1 MILIIP
7 LKNKYTKFH
16 IHSINKIELFKKRK
30 SERKKKKKKV
40 KKKKKKRKR
49 LP

>member
-30 SERKKKKKKV
+30 SERKKKKERDYLSLKPNS
-40 KKKKKKRKR
+40 KKK
-49 LP
+49 